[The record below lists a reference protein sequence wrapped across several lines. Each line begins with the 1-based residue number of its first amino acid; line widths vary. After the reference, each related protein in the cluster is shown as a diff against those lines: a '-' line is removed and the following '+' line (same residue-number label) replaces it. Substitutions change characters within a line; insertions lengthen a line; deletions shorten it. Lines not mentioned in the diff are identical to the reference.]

1 MNKDLQTILDEL
13 DSNLNEAKE
22 DNRFEEELYLKR
34 EVIELQQELLN
45 ASILKMD
52 KLEASIKDQLKYKE
66 LELDSYRTDNREL
79 ELGYLVQY
87 IKERYD

>member
-1 MNKDLQTILDEL
+1 MNKDLQAILDEL

-22 DNRFEEELYLKR
+22 DNRSEEELYLKR